1 MGRPRTGTRL
11 GIALIVELVE
21 RLLELAALLVSLP
34 VCLLALGA
42 VRLRLPI
49 SMSPISA
56 LELQVGQCAV
66 RAVALILAA

>member
-1 MGRPRTGTRL
+1 MGRHRTGTRL

-49 SMSPISA
+49 SMSISA